1 MVKHSAI
8 MKRKN
13 STTNNS
19 TAEWLSDPVAAHEK
33 WRKSLLVAD
42 RPYADHS
49 TALYISLFGVFCR
62 WMAQHG
68 LNLSRVTTVDLA
80 GFLDELVGRR
90 GLPASPRTRRSYL
103 AEIDRV
109 LTHLQ
114 ALGLRQD
121 EPTRDLLNM
130 LKITT
135 PLKARSIF
143 VARPD
148 TRFHFVSAIS
158 ALSPADCS
166 LEVVRA
172 YAMVMLMLD
181 AGLTDKE
188 MQKVTLRHIR
198 QAGGGPGEKWII
210 DAPGHRMLQPR
221 SIELSEQAGRWLQAW
236 LGLRSKLRLITPA
249 QAKSWAMA
257 EPEQRCR
264 LLEGFLTEP
273 PPADHLSKLF
283 VIRAGRQGQKAGLR
297 QAGFAINRMR
307 VETIYAAAVL
317 AFEMVDARLGIVLG
331 AHEKRFRGP
340 QTLRN
345 LYGAGLLADGRSD
358 QEVMYQMGLM
368 ALDQV
373 TAIRRSMPGLNEG
386 GRSRRKLS
394 TESVN

>member
-1 MVKHSAI
+1 MENKT
-8 MKRKN
+8 
-13 STTNNS
+13 STSNNS
-19 TAEWLSDPVAAHEK
+19 TAEWLSDPVSAHEQ

-68 LNLSRVTTVDLA
+68 LNLSNVTTVELA
-80 GFLDELVGRR
+80 RFLDELVGRR
-90 GLPASPRTRRSYL
+90 GSPASPRTRRSYL

-121 EPTRDLLNM
+121 APARDLLNM

-148 TRFHFVSAIS
+148 TRFHYVAALS

-172 YAMVMLMLD
+172 HAMVMLMLD

-188 MQKVTLRHIR
+188 LQKVTLRHLR
-198 QAGGGPGEKWII
+198 QAGGAQGEKWLI

-221 SIELSEQAGRWLQAW
+221 SVELSQQAVRWLQAW
-236 LGLRSKLRLITPA
+236 LEIRSKLRLITPA
-249 QAKSWAMA
+249 QAKSWSMA
-257 EPEQRCR
+257 TPEQRQC
-264 LLEGFLTEP
+264 LLEGFLTAP
-273 PPADHLSKLF
+273 PLADHLSKLF
-283 VIRAGRQGQKAGLR
+283 VIRAGRQGSQGLKGGLR
-297 QAGFAINRMR
+297 QSGFAVNRMR
-307 VETIYAAAVL
+307 VETIYAAATL
-317 AFEMVDARLGIVLG
+317 AFEMVDARLGIALDE
-331 AHEKRFRGP
+331 HEKRFRGP

-373 TAIRRSMPGLNEG
+373 TAIRRSMPGLNDG
-386 GRSRRKLS
+386 GRNQRKLS